1 VRKVTERWRGLYPAG
16 DGQPPLAALRLA
28 LMRYAEGASSAQPAA
43 DAVVTAIAL
52 WLESDMRD
60 YFAGRQPT
68 GAVVMSSRTVM
79 VTDSA
84 TPTSV
89 ETFLSTHERGV
100 EAQRLLDRG
109 LWLLRRATE
118 ETGLRLLEW
127 ERPAYDDVTPIY
139 RRLLAFSA
147 GGGALGVDEPAFE
160 VPGEHRNPREQ
171 TEEAS
176 AKRGVPVKHTIVVV
190 LLFAMVGVALLVLTG
205 LAQQARPTRQD
216 STSPPLSCD
225 EQAAKV
231 EAELAREIALR
242 ESAGRSVVTLRRA
255 LPEVRAKRYRQ
266 AETILEIDHSLDTAP
281 FLGVVI
287 LNAEL
292 ACEVGDP

>member
-1 VRKVTERWRGLYPAG
+1 MTERWRDLYPAG
-16 DGQPPLAALRLA
+16 DGQPPLAALHTA
-28 LMRYAEGASSAQPAA
+28 LSRFAEEASPTQSDA

-68 GAVVMSSRTVM
+68 GAVVISSRTAM

-89 ETFLSTHERGV
+89 ETFLSMHEWGA

-109 LWLLRRATE
+109 LWLLRRAIE

-139 RRLLAFSA
+139 RRLFAFSS

-176 AKRGVPVKHTIVVV
+176 AKRGAPVSHTTVVV

-205 LAQQARPTRQD
+205 LALQARPTRED
-216 STSPPLSCD
+216 SPPPPSSCD

-255 LPEVRAKRYRQ
+255 LPEVRARLYLQ
-266 AETILEIDHSLDTAP
+266 AEAILETDHALEGAP
-281 FLGVVI
+281 FLGVV
-287 LNAEL
+287 LFNAEL